1 LSNAVQ
7 RIVVPEGRVVGAAVR
22 VAGTIRRVR
31 SITFSDEE
39 GNRHLVFSENH
50 PPIIAFQIGGTDE

>member
-1 LSNAVQ
+1 MVNA
-7 RIVVPEGRVVGAAVR
+7 AMK
-22 VAGTIRRVR
+22 VAGVVRRVR

-39 GNRHLVFSENH
+39 GRKHLVFSENH